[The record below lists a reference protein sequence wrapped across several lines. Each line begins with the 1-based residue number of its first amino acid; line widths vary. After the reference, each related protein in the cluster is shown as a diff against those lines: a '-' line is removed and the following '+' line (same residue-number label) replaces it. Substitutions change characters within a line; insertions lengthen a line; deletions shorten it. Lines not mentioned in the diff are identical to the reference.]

1 MVKSNERMVSME
13 QKKLLHPS
21 VDVLRVY
28 GTDKEA
34 LEFAM
39 VILHSLGWQTQQCG
53 FDHAAKE
60 LKFLHDQMPELFIR
74 GCANGAAVLHG
85 VLGRAVAEP

>member
-1 MVKSNERMVSME
+1 MDN
-13 QKKLLHPS
+13 KKLLHPS
-21 VDVLRVY
+21 VDVLRVD

-39 VILHSLGWQTQQCG
+39 FILHSLGWQTQQCG
-53 FDHAAKE
+53 IEYALNQIKE
-60 LKFLHDQMPELFIR
+60 LHDPFPDLFIR

-85 VLGRAVAEP
+85 VLGRAVEEP